1 MPANLRHA
9 ILLSILLC
17 VSLGLPALA
26 KSKAESAAD
35 AIGKADAGWAA
46 AAAAKDL
53 NKSVD
58 VCGPDAAILV
68 PNAPAAVGKD
78 GIRKWFQEVY
88 SVPNFK
94 LAWHATRTEAANSGD
109 MGYSTGVYD
118 LSYTD
123 PSGKQV
129 SDHGKYVTVWKK
141 QPDGSWKVVRDIFNS
156 DGSSGNP

>member
-1 MPANLRHA
+1 MAANLRRVIPLA
-9 ILLSILLC
+9 VLLFVGLC
-17 VSLGLPALA
+17 LPALA

-53 NKSVD
+53 DTSVD

-68 PNAPAAVGKD
+68 PDAPAAVGKD
-78 GIRKWFQEVY
+78 AIRKWFQEIY
-88 SVPNFK
+88 ATPNFK
-94 LAWHATRTEAANSGD
+94 LAWHATKTEAASSGD

-123 PSGKQV
+123 ASGKQV

-156 DGSSGNP
+156 DGAGH